1 MAQLKMDPPA
11 AGAAAAPSPREVIIA
26 ALSKGLDGGMSGAAA
41 MTIQVGTSVS
51 RNTVPICHW
60 KKRRCLAEFRTVL
73 PVLEFWRIF

>member
-41 MTIQVGTSVS
+41 MTIQVETSVS
-51 RNTVPICHW
+51 RNTVFVIEKNAGVW
-60 KKRRCLAEFRTVL
+60 QN
-73 PVLEFWRIF
+73 LERYCQF